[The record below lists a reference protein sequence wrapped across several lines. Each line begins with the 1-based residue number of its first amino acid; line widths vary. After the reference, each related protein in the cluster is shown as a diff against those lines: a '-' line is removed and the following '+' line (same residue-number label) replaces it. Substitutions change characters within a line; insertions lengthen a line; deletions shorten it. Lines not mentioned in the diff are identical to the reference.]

1 MAAPKK
7 STASVSK
14 AKSPTQPA
22 SLDDYIEEVKKRS
35 YEIFLGRGGQ
45 PGAEISDWVQAE
57 KEIKAK
63 YSIK

>member
-7 STASVSK
+7 DVASK
-14 AKSPTQPA
+14 AKSTTQPA

-35 YEIFLGRGGQ
+35 YEIFLSRGGQ
-45 PGAEISDWVQAE
+45 PGAEITDWVQAE

-63 YSIK
+63 YKIK